1 MKALAAAAAVLLA
14 MPALANDSTA
24 ETAAGGLVLTRNAA
38 IDMVSEDLFVSA
50 AKVRVAY
57 VFRNRTAQDVS
68 VTVAFPMPD
77 RPLRVEY
84 DRDVAWPQDFRT
96 LVDGR
101 PVAMRVERKA
111 FAGERDVSA
120 LLAGLKVPLS
130 GKGSAEALDAL
141 PRPEQ
146 ERLLGLKVAEPE
158 EFDGGHGMKRHLVPA
173 WTVRETWFW
182 NQTFPAGRDLRVEH
196 SYTPGIGGSVGTI
209 LASRQMRADPDA
221 RRMIADYCV
230 DAAFLAALDRRA
242 AATHAAFATLP
253 EKRIGYVLTTGANW
267 RAPIGRFR
275 LVVDKGGADN
285 LVSFCGDGIRKVS
298 PTRFEMVK
306 TNWRPE
312 RDLKV
317 LIVEP
322 APRSPG

>member
-1 MKALAAAAAVLLA
+1 MRRILLLMAALAAG
-14 MPALANDSTA
+14 PARANDTTA
-24 ETAAGGLVLTRNAA
+24 ETAAGGLVLTRTDA

-50 AKVRVAY
+50 AKVRVVY
-57 VFRNRTAQDVS
+57 VFRNRTARDVA

-84 DRDVAWPQDFRT
+84 ERDVAWPEDFRT

-101 PVAMRVERKA
+101 PIAMRLERKA
-111 FAGERDVSA
+111 FLGQRDVTA
-120 LLAGLKVPLS
+120 LLASLKVPPS

-146 ERLLGLKVAEPE
+146 ERLLALKVADPAES
-158 EFDGGHGMKRHLVPA
+158 DDGHGMKRHLAPA

-182 NQTFPAGRDLRVEH
+182 EQTFPAGRDLRVEH
-196 SYTPGIGGSVGTI
+196 SYTPGTGGSVGTM
-209 LASRQMRADPDA
+209 LANRQMRSEPEA

-230 DAAFLAALDRRA
+230 ETAFLAALDRRA
-242 AATHAAFATLP
+242 AATHAEFATLP
-253 EKRIGYVLTTGANW
+253 EKRIGYILTTGANW
-267 RAPIGRFR
+267 RAPIARFR
-275 LVVDKGGADN
+275 LVVDKGAPDN
-285 LVSFCGDGIRKVS
+285 LVSFCGDAVRKIS
-298 PTRFEMVK
+298 PTQFEMVK

-322 APRSPG
+322 ALRNAG